1 MQQSQFVFFLLL
13 VFFFGVK
20 KERKNLWGDASPN
33 PRRPWRSGARGQLTA
48 DIKRGFVK
56 FGTNPFSFYDLVR
69 VSYCNRGA
77 SRHLGSEANRPVDF
91 EVSTLGEISR
101 LNLFYLHKH
110 KTNVKCEM
118 NSSAVALE
126 HLTLFCCLC
135 SLAIKKS

>member
-1 MQQSQFVFFLLL
+1 MCSINSFVLVHNMQQSQFVFFLLL

-20 KERKNLWGDASPN
+20 KERKNLWSDASPK

-48 DIKRGFVK
+48 AIKRGFVK

-69 VSYCNRGA
+69 VISTSGFNA
-77 SRHLGSEANRPVDF
+77 S
-91 EVSTLGEISR
+91 TIGEKSH

-126 HLTLFCCLC
+126 HLTPFCCLC
-135 SLAIKKS
+135 S